1 MRETEKND
9 SYVMYIYGSRP
20 SKGRLPS
27 FKNTGRFLVL
37 GLILLSTINQN
48 YARFIP
54 EKSVHPSPFTLY
66 REAHDFHT
74 SLTEMRYNAKA
85 KNFEISLRVFTDDLE
100 KVLSAN
106 NQNRKFTLENNDK
119 NDPLVEAYVRKHFVV
134 TNPKNQKLNIN
145 YIGREKEG
153 EATWIY
159 LELPVNE
166 SIKGS
171 KIQNDVLIDMF
182 DDQTNIL
189 NIFIQNQKK
198 SYLYNMRNKVFVV
211 EI

>member
-1 MRETEKND
+1 
-9 SYVMYIYGSRP
+9 
-20 SKGRLPS
+20 
-27 FKNTGRFLVL
+27 
-37 GLILLSTINQN
+37 
-48 YARFIP
+48 
-54 EKSVHPSPFTLY
+54 
-66 REAHDFHT
+66 
-74 SLTEMRYNAKA
+74 MRYNAKA

-100 KVLSAN
+100 KVLSAT

-119 NDPLVEAYVRKHFVV
+119 NDPLVEAYIRKHFVV
-134 TNPKNQKLNIN
+134 INSKNQKLNIN

-166 SIKGS
+166 SINGL

-198 SYLYNMRNKVFVV
+198 SYLYNVKNKVFMV

>member
-1 MRETEKND
+1 MRGTEKND
-9 SYVMYIYGSRP
+9 SYITYIYGSRP

-27 FKNTGRFLVL
+27 FKRTGSFLVL

-54 EKSVHPSPFTLY
+54 EKSVYLLQFTLY
-66 REAHDFHT
+66 RKAHDFHT
-74 SLTEMRYNAKA
+74 SLTEMRYNAKS
-85 KNFEISLRVFTDDLE
+85 KNFEISLRVFTDDLQ
-100 KVLSAN
+100 KMLSET
-106 NQNRKFTLENNDK
+106 NQNKKFILENNDK
-119 NDPLVEAYVRKHFVV
+119 NDPLVEAYIKKHFVV

-159 LELPVNE
+159 LELPVSE
-166 SIKGS
+166 SINGS

-189 NIFIQNQKK
+189 NVFVQNQKK

>member
-1 MRETEKND
+1 MRRTDKNY
-9 SYVMYIYGSRP
+9 SCITHIYGSRP

-27 FKNTGRFLVL
+27 FKNTSRFLVL
-37 GLILLSTINQN
+37 GLILLSTISQN
-48 YARFIP
+48 YARVIP
-54 EKSVHPSPFTLY
+54 EKSVHRSPFTLY
-66 REAHDFHT
+66 QKAHDFHT

-100 KVLSAN
+100 KVLSAT

-119 NDPLVEAYVRKHFVV
+119 NDPLVEAYIRKHFVV
-134 TNPKNQKLNIN
+134 VNPKNQKLNIN

-166 SIKGS
+166 SINSS

-198 SYLYNMRNKVFVV
+198 SYLYNVKNKVFVV

>member
-1 MRETEKND
+1 MTINKI
-9 SYVMYIYGSRP
+9 YIH
-20 SKGRLPS
+20 SKKPAS
-27 FKNTGRFLVL
+27 IQNTGRFLIL
-37 GLILLSTINQN
+37 GLLLLSTINQD

-54 EKSVHPSPFTLY
+54 EKFVYLLPFTLY
-66 REAHDFHT
+66 RKAHDFHT
-74 SLTEMRYNAKA
+74 SLTEMRYNSKA

-100 KVLSAN
+100 KVLSAT

-198 SYLYNMRNKVFVV
+198 SYLFNMKNKVFVV